1 MGNVQFWIAVAS
13 RDHVEASVAGR
24 YVEIN
29 HGKSRP
35 LERMRPGDGI
45 ACYSPR
51 ASWPDGARLQSFT
64 AIGRVAAAPITQS
77 PAAHQPF
84 HREVAWLACTP
95 APIRPLL
102 DELTFVHN
110 LEHWGAAFR
119 FGFLRIPHED
129 FLRIACAM
137 GCAFGTGVNGASA
150 RPPAGVE
157 HGARVA
163 ARAGAAP

>member
-1 MGNVQFWIAVAS
+1 MGNVQYWIAVAS
-13 RDHVEASVAGR
+13 RDHVEASVAGG

-35 LERMRPGDGI
+35 LERMRPGDAI

-64 AIGRVAAAPITQS
+64 AVGRVTAAPITQA
-77 PAAHQPF
+77 PAGHQPF
-84 HREVAWLACTP
+84 RRQVAWLPCTP

-102 DELTFVHN
+102 EELTFVHN

-119 FGFLRIPHED
+119 FGFLRVPRED
-129 FLRIACAM
+129 FLRIAGAM
-137 GCAFGTGVNGASA
+137 ACRFDSDANAAHARMAAIGA
-150 RPPAGVE
+150 PATAVE
-157 HGARVA
+157 
-163 ARAGAAP
+163 GAAVAP